1 MQVSVTATSGLERRL
16 EVAVPAAQVS
26 DEVEQRLKRLSRT
39 ARLKG
44 FRPGKAPLGVVRRQF
59 GDQIHAEVVGDLMR
73 SSFAEAVS
81 QEKLKPAAGP
91 RIEPIALSPGAD
103 LKFVAVFEVL
113 PEVRLQ
119 SFDRVTVERPTAE
132 ISETDVDAMVESM
145 RRQRPNF
152 AEMAR
157 AARESDRVTVDYEG
171 RIDGQ
176 PFEGSTAQDVAFI
189 VGAGRVLTEIEL
201 AVKGATAGE
210 TRTATVHYPQSHATA
225 ALAGRTAEFH
235 ITVKKVEEQ
244 SLPELDAEFCRA
256 FGVENGDT
264 EALRK
269 EVRSSMQRE
278 LDGVI
283 RNRVRA
289 QVMDAL
295 YRDNP
300 LEVPHALVDET
311 IQQLQIETA
320 QRIGARD
327 LSQLPPRESFVEPAR
342 RRVALGMIVS
352 EILRAEGI
360 KLDRSRVQARIDDL
374 ASGHPNPEE
383 ARRAYLAS
391 PETLRQV
398 ESAVLEDQVLDL
410 VLARAQ
416 VTDRAMT
423 FKELTGFGPGAET
436 QPATPAGVAEPR
448 ASAG

>member
-1 MQVSVTATSGLERRL
+1 
-16 EVAVPAAQVS
+16 
-26 DEVEQRLKRLSRT
+26 
-39 ARLKG
+39 
-44 FRPGKAPLGVVRRQF
+44 VR
-59 GDQIHAEVVGDLMR
+59 
-73 SSFAEAVS
+73 
-81 QEKLKPAAGP
+81 
-91 RIEPIALSPGAD
+91 
-103 LKFVAVFEVL
+103 
-113 PEVRLQ
+113 
-119 SFDRVTVERPTAE
+119 
-132 ISETDVDAMVESM
+132 
-145 RRQRPNF
+145 
-152 AEMAR
+152 
-157 AARESDRVTVDYEG
+157 
-171 RIDGQ
+171 
-176 PFEGSTAQDVAFI
+176 
-189 VGAGRVLTEIEL
+189 
-201 AVKGATAGE
+201 
-210 TRTATVHYPQSHATA
+210 YPQSHATA

-235 ITVKKVEEQ
+235 ITVKKVDEQ

-374 ASGHPNPEE
+374 ASGHPKPEE

-416 VTDRAMT
+416 VTDRGMT
-423 FKELTGFGPGAET
+423 FKELTGFGPDAET
-436 QPATPAGVAEPR
+436 QPAAPAGVAEPR